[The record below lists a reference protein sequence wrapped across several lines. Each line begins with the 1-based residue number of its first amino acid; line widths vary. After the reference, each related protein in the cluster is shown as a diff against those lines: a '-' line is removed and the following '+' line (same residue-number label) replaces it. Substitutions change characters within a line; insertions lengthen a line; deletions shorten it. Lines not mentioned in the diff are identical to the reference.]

1 MNLGPVLPVAVGL
14 IAAAGVWLLAA
25 GIVAARAGDATMLAR
40 QRLARQDIGLGQS
53 AAALELEK
61 PFAERL
67 FAPGRRWLSRQ
78 MTRLTPAAQAAN
90 FRRQLDFVGDPLGL
104 DPAGLQALRIT
115 AGAGM
120 GALGVAIGVLIGT
133 PFAIGVA
140 LLIGVAIGF
149 YLPVMW
155 LDQLVR
161 QRRAELEAV
170 LPNALDVVAI
180 SMEAGLGLDRA
191 LEQLVRHLEGPLTLL
206 VARALREIELGRPRA
221 DALEEMAEA
230 TGVEDFHSLVK
241 GILHAERTGVPIAR
255 TIAAHSA
262 QMRVKRRLKIR
273 TEAAQASL
281 KIMLPTVGCVFP
293 TLWLILLGPALIVVL
308 SLSH

>member
-1 MNLGPVLPVAVGL
+1 MSALAIVLGVL
-14 IAAAGVWLLAA
+14 AAAGVWLLAM
-25 GIVAARAGDATMLAR
+25 GIVASRAGDATMLAR
-40 QRLARQDIGLGQS
+40 QRLARQEIGLGQS
-53 AAALELEK
+53 AVALELEK

-67 FAPGRRWLSRQ
+67 LAPGRRWLASQ
-78 MTRLTPAAQAAN
+78 LNRLTPTTQAAN
-90 FRRQLDFVGDPLGL
+90 FRKQLDFVGSPFGL
-104 DPAGLQALRIT
+104 DPAGLQALRIAAA
-115 AGAGM
+115 AGL
-120 GALGVAIGVLIGT
+120 GALGLAIGVLIGT
-133 PFAIGVA
+133 NFAIGIAV
-140 LLIGVAIGF
+140 LIGVAAGF
-149 YLPVMW
+149 YLPVLW
-155 LDQLVR
+155 VDQLVR

-191 LEQLVRHLEGPLTLL
+191 LEQLVRHQEGPLTLL

-221 DALEEMAEA
+221 EALEEMAGA
-230 TGVEDFHSLVK
+230 TGVEDFTSLVR

-281 KIMLPTVGCVFP
+281 KILIPTVGCVFP
-293 TLWLILLGPALIVVL
+293 TLWLILLGPALIVAL
-308 SLSH
+308 SIGH

>member
-1 MNLGPVLPVAVGL
+1 MNTLPILIGVVAAG
-14 IAAAGVWLLAA
+14 GVWLLVA
-25 GIVAARAGDATMLAR
+25 GIIAANAGDATMLAR

-53 AAALELEK
+53 ATALELER
-61 PFAERL
+61 PLGERL
-67 FAPGRRWLSRQ
+67 LAPGRRWFARQ
-78 MTRLTPAAQAAN
+78 LTRLTPTAQAEN

-115 AGAGM
+115 AAAGL
-120 GALGVAIGVLIGT
+120 GALGVAIGVLIAT
-133 PFAIGVA
+133 PVAIGLA

-149 YLPVMW
+149 YLPVLW

-191 LEQLVRHLEGPLTLL
+191 LEQLVRHQEGPLTLL

-273 TEAAQASL
+273 TEAARASL
-281 KIMLPTVGCVFP
+281 KILLPTVGCVFP
-293 TLWLILLGPALIVVL
+293 TLWLILLGPALIVAL
-308 SLSH
+308 TLGH

>member
-1 MNLGPVLPVAVGL
+1 MSLVPILVG
-14 IAAAGVWLLAA
+14 IVAAAGVWLLAA

-61 PFAERL
+61 PFLERL
-67 FAPGRRWLSRQ
+67 LAPGRRSLGRLLN
-78 MTRLTPAAQAAN
+78 RLTPSAQAAN
-90 FRRQLDFVGDPLGL
+90 FRRQLDFVGDPFGL

-115 AGAGM
+115 AAAGL
-120 GALGVAIGVLIGT
+120 GALGVALGVLIGT
-133 PFAIGVA
+133 PFAIGLA

-149 YLPVMW
+149 YMPVLW

-191 LEQLVRHLEGPLTLL
+191 LEQLVRHQEGPLTLL

-221 DALEEMAEA
+221 DALEEMAAA
-230 TGVEDFHSLVK
+230 TGVEDFTSLVK

-273 TEAAQASL
+273 TEAARASL
-281 KIMLPTVGCVFP
+281 KILLPTVGCVFP
-293 TLWLILLGPALIVVL
+293 TLWLILLGPAIIVAL
-308 SLSH
+308 TLSH

>member
-1 MNLGPVLPVAVGL
+1 MSWLPLAVGVV
-14 IAAAGVWLLAA
+14 AAAGVWLLAA

-53 AAALELEK
+53 AVALELEK
-61 PFAERL
+61 PLGTRL
-67 FAPGRRWLSRQ
+67 LAPGRRWLASQ
-78 MTRLTPAAQAAN
+78 INRLTPAAQAAN
-90 FRRQLDFVGDPLGL
+90 FRRQLDFVGAPLGL

-115 AGAGM
+115 AAAGL
-120 GALGVAIGVLIGT
+120 GALGVALGVLIGT
-133 PFAIGVA
+133 AFAIGIA
-140 LLIGVAIGF
+140 LLVGVAVGF
-149 YLPVMW
+149 YIPVVW

-191 LEQLVRHLEGPLTLL
+191 LEQLVRHQEGPLTLL
-206 VARALREIELGRPRA
+206 VARALREIELGRPRPE
-221 DALEEMAEA
+221 ALEEMADA

-273 TEAAQASL
+273 TEAARASL
-281 KIMLPTVGCVFP
+281 KILLPTVGCVFP
-293 TLWLILLGPALIVVL
+293 TLWLILLGPALIVAL
-308 SLSH
+308 TLGH

>member
-1 MNLGPVLPVAVGL
+1 MTYLPIVIGV
-14 IAAAGVWLLAA
+14 AAAIGVYLLAT
-25 GIVAARAGDATMLAR
+25 GIVAARAGDATTLAR
-40 QRLARQDIGLGQS
+40 QRLARQEIGLGQS
-53 AAALELEK
+53 AVALELEK
-61 PFAERL
+61 PLMERL
-67 FAPGRRWLSRQ
+67 FAPGRRWLTRQ
-78 MTRLTPAAQAAN
+78 LTRLTPAAQAAS

-104 DPAGLQALRIT
+104 DPAGLQALRIAAA
-115 AGAGM
+115 AGL
-120 GALGVAIGVLIGT
+120 GALGLALGVLIGNT
-133 PFAIGVA
+133 FAVGVCV
-140 LLIGVAIGF
+140 LVGVAIGF
-149 YLPVMW
+149 YLPVLW

-161 QRRAELEAV
+161 QRRAELEAA

-191 LEQLVRHLEGPLTLL
+191 LEQLVRHQEGPLTLL

-221 DALEEMAEA
+221 EALEDMAEA
-230 TGVEDFHSLVK
+230 TGVDDFTSLVK

-273 TEAAQASL
+273 TEAARASL
-281 KIMLPTVGCVFP
+281 KILLPTVGCVFP

-308 SLSH
+308 SLSKH